1 MESSSMI
8 MVVPEAKKEAGISIF
23 WRRLRKNKLAVIG
36 LFVIILLILIAA
48 FAPLI
53 APYGYA
59 EQDLLNTFAPSS
71 REHILGTD
79 DLGRDELSRL
89 IYGTRQSLQ
98 IGVFSVA
105 IGMFIGTI
113 LGTIAGFYGGRADML
128 LMRFLDIYQSIP
140 GLLLSIAL
148 ATSLGPGLENAI
160 IAIGVGT
167 MSVYARIIRAS
178 LLRVR
183 SMEFIEAAR
192 AINANDFRII
202 IKHALPNA
210 IAPLLITITMSIGQS
225 ILSASMLSFI
235 GLGAQPPTAEWG
247 AMLTAGKDFMRTHG
261 SLITYPGIAMLI
273 TVLSFNLLGDGLRDA
288 LDPRLKN

>member
-1 MESSSMI
+1 MESGGIIVS
-8 MVVPEAKKEAGISIF
+8 EAKREAGISIF
-23 WRRLRKNKLAVIG
+23 WRRLRKNKLAVVG
-36 LFVIILLILIAA
+36 LAVIILLILVAI
-48 FAPLI
+48 FAPFI
-53 APYGYA
+53 APYDYA
-59 EQDLLNTFAPSS
+59 EQDLLNTFAPPSK
-71 REHILGTD
+71 EHLLGTD

-105 IGMFIGTI
+105 IGVTIGTI
-113 LGTIAGFYGGRADML
+113 FGTIAGFYGGRMDMI
-128 LMRFLDIYQSIP
+128 LMRFLDVYQSIP

-192 AINANDFRII
+192 AINANDFRIVLR
-202 IKHALPNA
+202 HALPNA
-210 IAPLLITITMSIGQS
+210 IAPLLITVTMSIGQS

-235 GLGAQPPTAEWG
+235 GLGAQPPIAEWG